1 MVGSCLRGMVYG
13 DFGGWGFQC
22 IQLFTGKLGLGS
34 MIVAYILERFCCFV
48 KHKLRENAAGTAEK
62 SREEARKNELMERLI
77 DVVVDTAKARVADV
91 MKDEEGEGEGEVKQ
105 GKISSLIG
113 LE

>member
-1 MVGSCLRGMVYG
+1 MLTGNGV
-13 DFGGWGFQC
+13 WGFRC
-22 IQLFTGKLGLGS
+22 VGVSVYPTIYRETWGLGG
-34 MIVAYILERFCCFV
+34 MIVSYLLERFRRFV
-48 KHKLRENAAGTAEK
+48 KHKLRENSAGSGKESQK
-62 SREEARKNELMERLI
+62 EARKKELMERLV
-77 DVVVDTAKARVADV
+77 DVVVDTAKARIADT

>member
-1 MVGSCLRGMVYG
+1 MGNGVWGIWCVGVSVYPTIYRET
-13 DFGGWGFQC
+13 W
-22 IQLFTGKLGLGS
+22 GLGG
-34 MIVAYILERFCCFV
+34 MIVAYILERFHCFV
-48 KHKLRENAAGTAEK
+48 KHKLRENAAGTAEE

-91 MKDEEGEGEGEVKQ
+91 MKDEEGEGEVKQ

>member
-1 MVGSCLRGMVYG
+1 MLRGNGV
-13 DFGGWGFQC
+13 WGFRC
-22 IQLFTGKLGLGS
+22 VGVSVYPTINRETWGLGG
-34 MIVAYILERFCCFV
+34 MIVAYLLERFRRFI
-48 KHKLRENAAGTAEK
+48 KHKLRQNAAGAAKE

-77 DVVVDTAKARVADV
+77 DVVVDTAKARVTDA
-91 MKDEEGEGEGEVKQ
+91 MKDEEGEGEGEGKQ

>member
-1 MVGSCLRGMVYG
+1 MGNGVWGIWCVGVSVYPTIYRETWG
-13 DFGGWGFQC
+13 PGG
-22 IQLFTGKLGLGS
+22 
-34 MIVAYILERFCCFV
+34 MIVAYILERFRRFV
-48 KHKLRENAAGTAEK
+48 KHKLRENAAGTAKE
-62 SREEARKNELMERLI
+62 SREETRKIELI
-77 DVVVDTAKARVADV
+77 DMVVDTAKVRVADV

>member
-1 MVGSCLRGMVYG
+1 MCGE
-13 DFGGWGFQC
+13 FGVWGVVC
-22 IQLFTGKLGLGS
+22 VCVVCGVCGGYRETWGPGG
-34 MIVAYILERFCCFV
+34 MIVAYILERFCRFV
-48 KHKLRENAAGTAEK
+48 KHKLRENAAGTAEE
-62 SREEARKNELMERLI
+62 SREEARNNELMERLI

-91 MKDEEGEGEGEVKQ
+91 MKDEEGEVKQ

>member
-1 MVGSCLRGMVYG
+1 MLTGNGV
-13 DFGGWGFQC
+13 WGFRC
-22 IQLFTGKLGLGS
+22 VGVLVYPTIYTETWGLGG
-34 MIVAYILERFCCFV
+34 MIISYLLERFCRFL
-48 KHKLRENAAGTAEK
+48 KHKLRKNATGTAEE
-62 SREEARKNELMERLI
+62 SWEEARKNELMERLI

-91 MKDEEGEGEGEVKQ
+91 MKDEEGEVKQ

>member
-1 MVGSCLRGMVYG
+1 MVCGE
-13 DFGGWGFQC
+13 FGVWGFQC
-22 IQLFTGKLGLGS
+22 IQLFTGKLGDW
-34 MIVAYILERFCCFV
+34 AYILERFHRFV
-48 KHKLRENAAGTAEK
+48 KHKLRENAAGTAEE

-91 MKDEEGEGEGEVKQ
+91 MKDEEGEVKQ